1 MLCWVVTGHNL
12 FFGHLNLKG
21 IRWTWNILPMGLLWD
36 NDHLL
41 LTSQSKVHDEID
53 IAYANWVDVAQGPQ
67 ILASQSKVHKID
79 VA

>member
-1 MLCWVVTGHNL
+1 
-12 FFGHLNLKG
+12 
-21 IRWTWNILPMGLLWD
+21 MGLLWD